1 MHQPSR
7 ALRYLSAADVETLL
21 PPVHERI
28 ALARRAMLAL
38 VADAELPPKLG
49 VHPRARDSFAHVM
62 PALLRGADE
71 SGSRDL
77 VGMKWVVGFPDNRS
91 RGLPAIHGTVLLN
104 DPTTGVPLAMIDA
117 GPITAHRTA
126 AVSGLAIARWAPRE
140 RDVPLH
146 VAMLGAGVQARSH
159 LPVVG
164 HLLPGSRLTVHD
176 RNPERAEAIA
186 AEAAAGLGFGE
197 ADTAPSAIDAIRD
210 ADVVLTLI
218 SFGPDRQSLPADAFR
233 PDALVV
239 AVDYDMSV
247 PAALASEAA
256 LFVVEMAV
264 VGGAVGGMLMS
275 LFLLPG
281 INYNEAFS
289 SQHLEGFKNFVRLH
303 IAGDGTLT
311 LYPYGVDRPARWQF
325 CPKAEPE
332 APYYVPTK
340 APEVR
345 LIDGPVTLATP
356 GFTASERG
364 GSYAE

>member
-1 MHQPSR
+1 MLQPNR
-7 ALRYLSAADVETLL
+7 ALRYLSAANVEALL

-49 VHPRARDSFAHVM
+49 VHPRGPDAFAHAM
-62 PALLRGADE
+62 PALLRGAEE

-77 VGMKWVVGFPDNRS
+77 LGMKWVVGFPENRV

-104 DPTTGVPLAMIDA
+104 DPSTGVPLAMIDA

-126 AVSGLAIARWAPRE
+126 AVSGVAISRWAPRE

-164 HLLPGSRLTVHD
+164 HLLPGSKLTVHD

-186 AEAAAGLGFGE
+186 AGAAAGLGFGE
-197 ADTAPSAIDAIRD
+197 TDTAPSAIDAVRD

-247 PAALASEAA
+247 PAALASDAA
-256 LFVVEMAV
+256 LFVVDEAGQFRANREAGLFMAYPDPAGIIGEWLDPIASLGDREEGPAPDGRILV
-264 VGGAVGGMLMS
+264 THLGVGLADLVFADALLHAAENRGVGVE
-275 LFLLPG
+275 LP
-281 INYNEAFS
+281 
-289 SQHLEGFKNFVRLH
+289 R
-303 IAGDGTLT
+303 
-311 LYPYGVDRPARWQF
+311 
-325 CPKAEPE
+325 
-332 APYYVPTK
+332 
-340 APEVR
+340 
-345 LIDGPVTLATP
+345 
-356 GFTASERG
+356 
-364 GSYAE
+364 